1 MTILHRVLR
10 WVPHSDNKPE
20 RIEYEA
26 DPRHREVLSL
36 QLGLADGKTRSVTSL
51 FEKIKITPDTERELQ
66 ESEVAVFR
74 SAVMRLGFLALDRPD
89 IQFGATEA
97 ARGMVRP
104 TVRHQRML
112 KRCARYLLQARTLT
126 WCCARTTISAV
137 YPGEVGYRLGR
148 MPTYPTKHKR
158 HISTFRTAHLVLQQ
172 HNASACLSVFRW
184 SRNLRSDKSFQ
195 QGDRNEKSC
204 V

>member
-10 WVPHSDNKPE
+10 WVPHSDNGPE

-36 QLGLADGKTRSVTSL
+36 QLGLADGKTRSVTSP

-66 ESEVAVFR
+66 ENEATVFR

-89 IQFGATEA
+89 IQFEAKEA
-97 ARGMVRP
+97 ARGMARP

-126 WCCARTTISAV
+126 WCFARQRFPRCILVRSDTDWAGCPLTRHEAQAAHRYISDST
-137 YPGEVGYRLGR
+137 LG
-148 MPTYPTKHKR
+148 
-158 HISTFRTAHLVLQQ
+158 TAAAQRK
-172 HNASACLSVFRW
+172 CLSLCLPV
-184 SRNLRSDKSFQ
+184 KPKPT
-195 QGDRNEKSC
+195 E
-204 V
+204 